1 MPSLSYIY
9 PHRCAKIY
17 SWRGYEIHLESGLA
31 YGEKFFQKFS
41 GSKRAFKKLN
51 FGVGFLFTSETWAY
65 VSCTFSFLLAAVFVR
80 LLYSPERLSSFF
92 SVLTKERRLTRGS
105 CMLSL
110 GWRLNTYI
118 CIIRKAACS
127 VRCCCASPPPPHQ
140 CFISLFFLYFPRVG
154 LSLSLSRISRSLKS
168 LEACDVVSLF
178 SHSLSDLFLYRH
190 YTNNKINIGFSFS
203 PFFDLTRWCAA

>member
-127 VRCCCASPPPPHQ
+127 VRCCCASPPPTNVLFPFFFSIFSQ
-140 CFISLFFLYFPRVG
+140 GRSVVVVVKDFSIPQESWSMWRCLSLF
-154 LSLSLSRISRSLKS
+154 SLSLRP
-168 LEACDVVSLF
+168 VP
-178 SHSLSDLFLYRH
+178 LSTLY
-190 YTNNKINIGFSFS
+190 K
-203 PFFDLTRWCAA
+203 